1 MAVAW
6 RTRCAREQ
14 TRIRATALDA
24 HPSRK
29 PRPVLVA
36 HSHHEPLK
44 LIVEMQGIRSTV
56 SRSGERKYWPGL
68 LSNDRLRTSIP
79 RGRAC
84 HRRDDGGLSP
94 AEARSRQMK
103 VQFGRSS
110 GAARLISSLRAS
122 TARAI
127 QFRAPDQAVDT
138 ARRHGRGQS
147 LLEFALVIPVLM
159 VLLGGAVQYGVVFAA
174 KNSLTQVVRDTA
186 RWASTQTLPQCTDA
200 ATGTP
205 PPLLDQAD
213 QIGQTSSLI
222 GYSAGMWNAGNFKV
236 YPYVTPLPAGPPFG
250 VLPATPPNSEGVEVA
265 WSYDSGGACPP
276 ADNVR
281 PAYVTIRITHS
292 VPILLPGL
300 QYLPG
305 LGSCGPSGCFIRLW
319 STSEFRMEP
328 ARQ

>member
-1 MAVAW
+1 
-6 RTRCAREQ
+6 
-14 TRIRATALDA
+14 
-24 HPSRK
+24 
-29 PRPVLVA
+29 
-36 HSHHEPLK
+36 
-44 LIVEMQGIRSTV
+44 MQGIGSTV
-56 SRSGERKYWPGL
+56 SGSGERKYWPSP

-94 AEARSRQMK
+94 AEAPPRQMK
-103 VQFGRSS
+103 VHFGRSW
-110 GAARLISSLRAS
+110 GAARLISLLPS

-127 QFRAPDQAVDT
+127 QFRAPDQAVDI

-147 LLEFALVIPVLM
+147 LLEFALVIPILM

-186 RWASTQTLPQCTDA
+186 RWASTQTLPQCSDA
-200 ATGTP
+200 ASGSP

-222 GYSAGMWNAGNFKV
+222 GYSAGMWNTGNFTV
-236 YPYVTPLPAGPPFG
+236 YLPYVTPLPASPPFG
-250 VLPATPPNSEGVEVA
+250 VLPATPPNSEGVEVV

-276 ADNVR
+276 TNNIK
-281 PAYVTIRITHS
+281 PAYVTVRITHA

-305 LGSCGPSGCFIRLW
+305 LGSCGPSGCFISLW

-328 ARQ
+328 PRQ